1 MEVKSQTI
9 IVQSIASLWDTIWNA
24 VVCWSLIKPKV
35 VQHPYYWELWNGFM
49 VLQASDWYN
58 RVSKFCFSN
67 QQLTE
72 KDFFINYHVRSD
84 IKPFKPRCC
93 HPNGLQITWMLYI
106 KHDTYLTLLWMEKTK
121 SFLNLTK
128 NPLWL
133 ISLKI
138 VKITNTDATALFKK

>member
-1 MEVKSQTI
+1 MGPAIIPCRLQSRSAKQSNYILTI
-9 IVQSIASLWDTIWNA
+9 IIETLFERLLFA
-24 VVCWSLIKPKV
+24 LIKPKA
-35 VQHPYYWELWNGFM
+35 VQHPYCWELWIKIMILKAF
-49 VLQASDWYN
+49 DWYN
-58 RVSKFCFSN
+58 SVWKFCFSN

-93 HPNGLQITWMLYI
+93 HPNGLQITWIWHI

-128 NPLWL
+128 TLSDW
-133 ISLKI
+133 
-138 VKITNTDATALFKK
+138 FH